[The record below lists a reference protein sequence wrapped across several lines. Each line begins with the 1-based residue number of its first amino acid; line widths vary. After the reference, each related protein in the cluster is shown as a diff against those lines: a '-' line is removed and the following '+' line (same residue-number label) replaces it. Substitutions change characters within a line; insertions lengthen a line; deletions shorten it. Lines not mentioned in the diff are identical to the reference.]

1 MLSACR
7 LCQTLGFVSISS
19 WILLFIGNCAF
30 CYWVLRLGGSE
41 WMEGW
46 RSAFVLDWLPSF
58 LWTSEQIKLYVLL
71 CWVGHAAWF
80 AIGLFLPGLRL

>member
-1 MLSACR
+1 
-7 LCQTLGFVSISS
+7 
-19 WILLFIGNCAF
+19 
-30 CYWVLRLGGSE
+30 
-41 WMEGW
+41 MEGW
-46 RSAFVLDWLPSF
+46 RSVFVLDWLPSF